1 VRGVRREIPHGAHGA
16 HGAHGRASSW
26 HGGHAHRG
34 VLKRNRLQRRLF
46 LWFGATIALT
56 AVVVGVVVGTLG
68 PGSRRWYDDYQRFQ
82 EFGSEQFARV
92 WRDPAALRD
101 LTQGVAR
108 AFKADVT
115 VTDASGRELERVG
128 ARCSGGYSLEVR
140 RGSEL
145 LGSVNGCLV
154 QHHHPPFGFLLGL
167 AVGAGVLWAS
177 SFAIARRLTRPL
189 AELERVTRAIGSGD
203 LAARVRLGR
212 HQPGEVGALADSV
225 NEMAGR
231 IERQLKEERA
241 LLAAVS
247 HELRSPLA
255 RLRVLVEL
263 AGGDGL
269 PHGRLAEIEAEIVG
283 IDALIGKLLASS
295 RLEFGALALQTLDAE
310 TVGRRA
316 LEAQSLPAELCE
328 TAAPGARVE
337 VDPTLVGRALGNL
350 LENAKLHAGGVE
362 RLRVTAGEGH
372 VRFEVLDRGPGFTE
386 EVLRRAFEPFYSTT
400 REDGARGASL
410 GLGLALVARI
420 AKAHGGRAFA
430 ENRPDGGAR
439 SVLELPASRP
449 S

>member
-1 VRGVRREIPHGAHGA
+1 MHGVPRR
-16 HGAHGRASSW
+16 S
-26 HGGHAHRG
+26 
-34 VLKRNRLQRRLF
+34 RLQRRLF
-46 LWFGATIALT
+46 WWFGATIAVT
-56 AVVVGVVVGTLG
+56 AVVVGIVVGTLG

-82 EFGSEQFARV
+82 ELGSEQFARA
-92 WRDPAALRD
+92 WRDPAALGE
-101 LTQGVAR
+101 LTRGVAR

-115 VTDASGRELERVG
+115 VTDAAGRELERVG
-128 ARCSGGYSLEVR
+128 ERCTGGYSLEVR

-145 LGSVNGCLV
+145 LGSVNGCLAR
-154 QHHHPPFGFLLGL
+154 HHHPPYGFLLGL
-167 AVGAGVLWAS
+167 VVGAGVLWAA

-225 NEMAGR
+225 NEMAAR

-263 AGGDGL
+263 AGADGL
-269 PHGRLAEIEAEIVG
+269 ARARMGEIEAEIVG

-295 RLEFGALALQTLDAE
+295 RLEFGALARQTMDAG
-310 TVGRRA
+310 TVARRA
-316 LEAQSLPAELCE
+316 LEAQSLAPELCDDQSN
-328 TAAPGARVE
+328 GASLE
-337 VDPTLVGRALGNL
+337 VDPTLVGRAIGNL
-350 LENAKLHAGGVE
+350 LENAKLHARGIE
-362 RLRVTAGEGH
+362 ELRVTERGGR
-372 VRFEVLDRGPGFTE
+372 VSFEVLDRGPGFAE
-386 EVLRRAFEPFYSTT
+386 EVLRRAFEPFYSSGP
-400 REDGARGASL
+400 EDAARGASL

-420 AKAHGGRAFA
+420 AKAHGGRAYA
-430 ENRPDGGAR
+430 ENRPEGGAR
-439 SVLELPASRP
+439 AVLELPARGP

>member
-1 VRGVRREIPHGAHGA
+1 VKGPPHRRHHHGIHRGHGDFGHGAHCEVP
-16 HGAHGRASSW
+16 RQ
-26 HGGHAHRG
+26 
-34 VLKRNRLQRRLF
+34 NRLQRRLF
-46 LWFGATIALT
+46 LWFGATIAVT
-56 AVVVGVVVGTLG
+56 ALVAGVVVATLG
-68 PGSRRWYDDYQRFQ
+68 PGSRRWHDDYRRFQ
-82 EFGSEQFARV
+82 VFGSDQFARA
-92 WRDPAALRD
+92 WRDPTALRE
-101 LTQGVAR
+101 LTRGVAH
-108 AFKADVT
+108 AFQADVT
-115 VTDASGRELERVG
+115 VIDASGRELERVG
-128 ARCSGGYSLEVR
+128 ERCTGGHSLEVR

-154 QHHHPPFGFLLGL
+154 RHHHRPYGFLLGF
-167 AVGAGVLWAS
+167 AACAGVLWAA

-225 NEMAGR
+225 NEMAAR

-263 AGGDGL
+263 ASGEGL
-269 PHGRLAEIEAEIVG
+269 SRGRLAEIEAEIIG

-295 RLEFGALALQTLDAE
+295 RLEFGALALQAMSAGAVAE
-310 TVGRRA
+310 RA
-316 LEAQSLPAELCE
+316 LEAQNLSLELLQN
-328 TAAPGARVE
+328 TARDARVE
-337 VDPTLVGRALGNL
+337 VDPTLVGRAIGNL

-362 RLRVTAGEGH
+362 RLRVTLDASGPPR
-372 VRFEVLDRGPGFTE
+372 VLFEVLDGGPGFSE
-386 EVLRRAFEPFYSTT
+386 EVLRRAFEPFYSSG
-400 REDGARGASL
+400 REDTARGTSL

-430 ENRPDGGAR
+430 ENRPEGGAR
-439 SVLELPASRP
+439 AVLELPARGP
-449 S
+449 P

>member
-1 VRGVRREIPHGAHGA
+1 VRGHGHY
-16 HGAHGRASSW
+16 RFW
-26 HGGHAHRG
+26 HGGHHPHRD

-46 LWFGATIALT
+46 LWFGATIAVT

-68 PGSRRWYDDYQRFQ
+68 PGSRRWHDDYQRFQ
-82 EFGSEQFARV
+82 EFGSEQFARA
-92 WRDPAALRD
+92 WHDPVARRD
-101 LTQGVAR
+101 LTHGVAR
-108 AFKADVT
+108 AFKAHVT

-128 ARCSGGYSLEVR
+128 ERCTGGYSLDVR

-154 QHHHPPFGFLLGL
+154 RQHHPPFGFLLGL
-167 AVGAGVLWAS
+167 AVGAGVLWAA

-263 AGGDGL
+263 AAGDGL
-269 PHGRLAEIEAEIVG
+269 SHARLAEIDAEIVG

-295 RLEFGALALQTLDAE
+295 RLEFGALVRQAMDAG

-316 LEAQSLPAELCE
+316 LEAQGLPAELCE
-328 TAAPGARVE
+328 LDVPGARVD

-362 RLRVTAGEGH
+362 RLRVSGDRER
-372 VRFEVLDRGPGFTE
+372 VRFEVLDRGPGFSE
-386 EVLRRAFEPFYSTT
+386 EVLRRAFEPFYSTA
-400 REDGARGASL
+400 REDGPRGASL

-420 AKAHGGRAFA
+420 ATAHGGRAFA
-430 ENRPDGGAR
+430 ENRPEGGAR
-439 SVLELPASRP
+439 SVLELPASLP

>member
-1 VRGVRREIPHGAHGA
+1 V
-16 HGAHGRASSW
+16 
-26 HGGHAHRG
+26 
-34 VLKRNRLQRRLF
+34 
-46 LWFGATIALT
+46 
-56 AVVVGVVVGTLG
+56 
-68 PGSRRWYDDYQRFQ
+68 
-82 EFGSEQFARV
+82 AR
-92 WRDPAALRD
+92 RD
-101 LTQGVAR
+101 LTHGVAR
-108 AFKADVT
+108 AFKAHVT

-128 ARCSGGYSLEVR
+128 ERCTGGYSLDVR
-140 RGSEL
+140 RGSEQ

-154 QHHHPPFGFLLGL
+154 RQHHPPFGFLLGL
-167 AVGAGVLWAS
+167 AVGAGVLWAA

-263 AGGDGL
+263 AAGDGL
-269 PHGRLAEIEAEIVG
+269 SHARLAEIDAEIVG

-295 RLEFGALALQTLDAE
+295 RLEFGALVRQTMDAG

-316 LEAQSLPAELCE
+316 LEAQGLPAELCE
-328 TAAPGARVE
+328 LDAPGARVD

-362 RLRVTAGEGH
+362 RLRVSADRDR
-372 VRFEVLDRGPGFTE
+372 VRFEVLDRGPGFSE
-386 EVLRRAFEPFYSTT
+386 QVLRRAFEPFYSTA
-400 REDGARGASL
+400 REDGPRGASL

-420 AKAHGGRAFA
+420 ATAHGGRAFA
-430 ENRPDGGAR
+430 ENRPEGGAR
-439 SVLELPASRP
+439 SVLELPAFLP